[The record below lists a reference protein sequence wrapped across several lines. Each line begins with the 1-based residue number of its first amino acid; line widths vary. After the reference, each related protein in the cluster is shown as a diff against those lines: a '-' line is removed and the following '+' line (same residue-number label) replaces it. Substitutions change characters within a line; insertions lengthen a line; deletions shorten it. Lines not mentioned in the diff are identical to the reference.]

1 VRTSSHPQPGP
12 KTRTPH
18 GPLREGGISTCNE
31 SCRRVQTVPEFP
43 ELPFGDPRRLSFLT
57 MDLAILVRV
66 QVSQPFFS
74 RARKRQLRVLRLLC
88 SEHAN
93 PLLIPE
99 LPKPDRR
106 TQIVH
111 ASEVSESVPGNYE
124 TAVLR
129 LAAQL
134 DSAGLRWRQGRPSR
148 RKQNCFRFDRYG
160 TNYRDAINALTR
172 QGSIKVPSNRQK

>member
-1 VRTSSHPQPGP
+1 MRSSSHPQPGP

-18 GPLREGGISTCNE
+18 GPLREGGISTCNGP
-31 SCRRVQTVPEFP
+31 CRRVQTVPEFP

-57 MDLAILVRV
+57 LDLAILVRV

-88 SEHAN
+88 REHAN

-124 TAVLR
+124 TAILR
-129 LAAQL
+129 CAAQL
-134 DSAGLRWRQGRPSR
+134 DSATQPDYGGDKDDR
-148 RKQNCFRFDRYG
+148 RAANRIASDSIDTVR
-160 TNYRDAINALTR
+160 ITR
-172 QGSIKVPSNRQK
+172 MQSMS

>member
-1 VRTSSHPQPGP
+1 M
-12 KTRTPH
+12 
-18 GPLREGGISTCNE
+18 
-31 SCRRVQTVPEFP
+31 PEFP

-57 MDLAILVRV
+57 LDLAILVRV

-88 SEHAN
+88 REHAN

-106 TQIVH
+106 TQIVR

-124 TAVLR
+124 TAILR
-129 LAAQL
+129 LADQL
-134 DSAGLRWRQGRPSR
+134 DSATHPDYGGHKDDR
-148 RKQNCFRFDRYG
+148 RAANRIASDSIDTVR
-160 TNYRDAINALTR
+160 ITR
-172 QGSIKVPSNRQK
+172 MQSMS